1 MRGQR
6 TGKHVSD
13 RTLGR
18 SASWQSHL
26 DEFTD
31 LLRDAAESGASIG
44 FLPPL
49 DDTAIFYRE
58 IHL

>member
-1 MRGQR
+1 MYQIEL
-6 TGKHVSD
+6 
-13 RTLGR
+13 LG
-18 SASWQSHL
+18 AAQAGNHL
-26 DEFTD
+26 DEFTG
-31 LLRDAAESGASIG
+31 DAAESGASIG

>member
-1 MRGQR
+1 MYQIEL
-6 TGKHVSD
+6 
-13 RTLGR
+13 LG
-18 SASWQSHL
+18 AAQAGNHL

-49 DDTAIFYRE
+49 GDTAIFYRE

>member
-1 MRGQR
+1 MYQIEL
-6 TGKHVSD
+6 
-13 RTLGR
+13 LG
-18 SASWQSHL
+18 AAQAGNHL

-44 FLPPL
+44 FLAPL

>member
-1 MRGQR
+1 MYQIEL
-6 TGKHVSD
+6 
-13 RTLGR
+13 LGAAR
-18 SASWQSHL
+18 AGNHL

-31 LLRDAAESGASIG
+31 LLRDAAESGA
-44 FLPPL
+44 PL